1 MSRRS
6 KLKAKELASSY
17 EFAFRRRYNLPPT
30 DERYLNATR
39 EDIIT
44 DYWAHYYTENGVG
57 EEFEDDDFE
66 AEKRALLE
74 DDDDWEEV

>member
-1 MSRRS
+1 M
-6 KLKAKELASSY
+6 
-17 EFAFRRRYNLPPT
+17 
-30 DERYLNATR
+30 RYLNATR

-44 DYWAHYYTENGVG
+44 DYWAHYFAENGIG

-66 AEKRALLE
+66 AEKRRLLDE